1 MPLEDGVKDGFP
13 GEASPDKP
21 APDDTSFAGRFA
33 PQEGFVMDTSRRMAW
48 LLLALV
54 LTALPVCAAAGDQ
67 VLTKCHI
74 TCRCL
79 QDNSVGN
86 FAFVIPVDRSP
97 DIGFEAD
104 MACKAYGHRVCSDG
118 CNGLKFSYT
127 YQVVSP

>member
-1 MPLEDGVKDGFP
+1 MGYFKGIV
-13 GEASPDKP
+13 
-21 APDDTSFAGRFA
+21 T
-33 PQEGFVMDTSRRMAW
+33 
-48 LLLALV
+48 LLLIALV
-54 LTALPVCAAAGDQ
+54 ASVPVTAVAAGQ

-79 QDNSVGN
+79 CDDSVGN
-86 FAFVIPVDRSP
+86 FAFVIPVDRTP

-104 MACKAYGHRVCSDG
+104 MACKAYGHRMCSDG

>member
-1 MPLEDGVKDGFP
+1 
-13 GEASPDKP
+13 
-21 APDDTSFAGRFA
+21 
-33 PQEGFVMDTSRRMAW
+33 MDTSRRMA
-48 LLLALV
+48 LLLLV
-54 LTALPVCAAAGDQ
+54 LALTALPAIAAAGGQ